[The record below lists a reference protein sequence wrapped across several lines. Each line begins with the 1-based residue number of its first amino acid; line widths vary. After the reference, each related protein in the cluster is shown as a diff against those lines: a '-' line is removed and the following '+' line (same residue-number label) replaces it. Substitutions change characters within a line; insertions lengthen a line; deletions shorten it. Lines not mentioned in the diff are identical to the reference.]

1 MIFKAYSYACLL
13 VFVFLLPSS
22 IVTFAYNYQGS
33 KSNFCYILMICTFAD
48 AIIHLG
54 QFLTN
59 LFPVEVIENNN
70 TILMPNVYAT
80 LTVNYSFLLLTLQT
94 WLFSMK
100 YLKSAT
106 ECSLTPTRLTVNLIQ
121 KINWIGSIFFVT
133 SLLVF
138 WGVLMIT
145 WPGYISRAEII
156 NWFEKYIS
164 IIGLS

>member
-1 MIFKAYSYACLL
+1 
-13 VFVFLLPSS
+13 
-22 IVTFAYNYQGS
+22 
-33 KSNFCYILMICTFAD
+33 MICTFAD

-106 ECSLTPTRLTVNLIQ
+106 ECSLTPTRLTVNLI
-121 KINWIGSIFFVT
+121 
-133 SLLVF
+133 
-138 WGVLMIT
+138 
-145 WPGYISRAEII
+145 
-156 NWFEKYIS
+156 
-164 IIGLS
+164 